1 MLGIRNVLAKGDQGD
16 TVSHGR
22 ISRTRSRYGQN
33 GFSFHRFSHLTA
45 NPWANAHRHRG
56 KGTNSRK
63 GKTKNSQIK
72 ISQLNGAQ
80 WWFSYIYIW
89 IWKKRNSPSTAEN
102 PSLQHYSIWT
112 TPFCV
117 YGVNG
122 RPPTQLCEA
131 TKWSDSCAC
140 EAFWIQWDN
149 RTKKDRRSKPT
160 HKQKKNQNSKH
171 YEWPNLHK
179 WS

>member
-1 MLGIRNVLAKGDQGD
+1 MRHHIPW
-16 TVSHGR
+16 SHF
-22 ISRTRSRYGQN
+22 STRSRYGQN

-45 NPWANAHRHRG
+45 NPWEMPIRQRV

-72 ISQLNGAQ
+72 ISQLNG
-80 WWFSYIYIW
+80 WWFSY
-89 IWKKRNSPSTAEN
+89 WKRCAIPPPPTTPPSSPASA
-102 PSLQHYSIWT
+102 LYSIWT
-112 TPFCV
+112 TPFCGE

-122 RPPTQLCEA
+122 RPTDTVMRSHNDPICVHVKHFEYVCTGICGRDKERKA
-131 TKWSDSCAC
+131 TAHTRS
-140 EAFWIQWDN
+140 
-149 RTKKDRRSKPT
+149 RRRRRMKRKT
-160 HKQKKNQNSKH
+160 KH